1 MQSSPESKKPR
12 NVIVVVLDS
21 LNRHLLEAYG
31 FNEFTTPNLMRF
43 ANRSIKFTNHHTGSL
58 PCMPA
63 RHDILCG
70 ALDFLWR
77 PWGSIEVWED
87 AITFELRRKGII
99 TQLITDHPHLFESGG
114 ENYHTDFSA
123 WDYVRGGEDD
133 PWKTRLDPSWFG
145 SPALPAQPASIE
157 RGYDKSRTYFKDVED
172 FPGPKTM
179 TAAAKWIRENKDSKD
194 RYFLFVDEF
203 DPHEP
208 FDTPEPWASM
218 YDEAWDGPKVIWPP
232 YTDAGGP
239 NVPDERT
246 GRHIRANYGAKL
258 SMIDHYFGKVL
269 DAIDEACAWEDT
281 AVRDGSYPI
290 NDCLA
295 RKSRH

>member
-1 MQSSPESKKPR
+1 METTLLAEHDQQFIMVEAPGRLSADPGPANVDHEGTVVLQQSLELSPKLAKPR

-31 FNEFTTPNLMRF
+31 FNEFTTPNLTRF
-43 ANRSIKFTNHHTGSL
+43 ANRSVKFANHHTGSL

-77 PWGSIEVWED
+77 PWGSIEIWED
-87 AITFELRRKGII
+87 AITFELRRKGIT

-145 SPALPAQPASIE
+145 SPA
-157 RGYDKSRTYFKDVED
+157 
-172 FPGPKTM
+172 
-179 TAAAKWIRENKDSKD
+179 
-194 RYFLFVDEF
+194 
-203 DPHEP
+203 
-208 FDTPEPWASM
+208 
-218 YDEAWDGPKVIWPP
+218 
-232 YTDAGGP
+232 
-239 NVPDERT
+239 
-246 GRHIRANYGAKL
+246 
-258 SMIDHYFGKVL
+258 
-269 DAIDEACAWEDT
+269 
-281 AVRDGSYPI
+281 
-290 NDCLA
+290 
-295 RKSRH
+295 

>member
-1 MQSSPESKKPR
+1 MQSSPESKKPQ

-31 FNEFTTPNLMRF
+31 FNEFTTPNLTRF
-43 ANRSIKFTNHHTGSL
+43 ANRSIKFANHHTGSL

-77 PWGSIEVWED
+77 PWGSIEIWED
-87 AITFELRRKGII
+87 AITFELRRKGIT

-157 RGYDKSRTYFKDVED
+157 RGYDKSRTYFKEVED

-179 TAAAKWIRENKDSKD
+179 TA
-194 RYFLFVDEF
+194 
-203 DPHEP
+203 
-208 FDTPEPWASM
+208 
-218 YDEAWDGPKVIWPP
+218 
-232 YTDAGGP
+232 
-239 NVPDERT
+239 
-246 GRHIRANYGAKL
+246 
-258 SMIDHYFGKVL
+258 
-269 DAIDEACAWEDT
+269 
-281 AVRDGSYPI
+281 
-290 NDCLA
+290 
-295 RKSRH
+295 